1 MTAPSD
7 DDAFRAYAAAF
18 LSATATKRVE
28 LGEVPAYVPREVG
41 IDFQGRLFDAGLA
54 GLTVPAV
61 YGGAGLTK
69 RHLEI
74 FNEEAVEFWLPTG
87 LYTITIGMCVPV
99 LLEHGTEA
107 QRLRHVPRML
117 QGEEI
122 WCQMFSE
129 PGAGSDVAGLTTRAV
144 RDGDEFV
151 VDGQK
156 VWTSAAH
163 YAQFGMCVLRTDTSL
178 AKHQGLSMVIMPLD
192 VAGIDVRPLV
202 LMTGD
207 HGFNEVFFS
216 SVRIP
221 VENLVGEL
229 NGGWR
234 CALSMLANERVALG
248 ASGNSLV
255 SGRSDVLIQ
264 SARHAGVNNDP
275 VLRQELADVY
285 IIEEVL
291 RFVGLRVRAAL
302 ESGRAPG
309 PEGSIAKL
317 MGSRLVTKAAAVGM
331 SIAGPRGLACM
342 ADDDDTLTVR
352 KGFLHAPSM
361 SIAGGTSEI
370 QRNIIGERVLGLPK
384 EPDPFYKA
392 PFADIPKN

>member
-1 MTAPSD
+1 
-7 DDAFRAYAAAF
+7 
-18 LSATATKRVE
+18 
-28 LGEVPAYVPREVG
+28 
-41 IDFQGRLFDAGLA
+41 
-54 GLTVPAV
+54 
-61 YGGAGLTK
+61 
-69 RHLEI
+69 
-74 FNEEAVEFWLPTG
+74 
-87 LYTITIGMCVPV
+87 
-99 LLEHGTEA
+99 
-107 QRLRHVPRML
+107 
-117 QGEEI
+117 
-122 WCQMFSE
+122 MFSE

-163 YAQFGMCVLRTDTSL
+163 YSSFGMCVLRTDPSL
-178 AKHQGLSMVIMPLD
+178 PKHQGLSMVIMPLD
-192 VAGIDVRPLV
+192 APGIEVRPLV

-207 HGFNEVFFS
+207 HGFNEVFFD

-234 CALSMLANERVALG
+234 AALSMLANERVALG
-248 ASGNSLV
+248 ASGSSLV

-264 SARHAGVNNDP
+264 SAQVAGVNHDP
-275 VLRQELADVY
+275 VLRQELAEVY

-291 RFVGLRVRAAL
+291 RFVGLRVRAAI

-317 MGSRLVTKAAAVGM
+317 LGSKLVTRAAAVGM
-331 SIAGPRGLACM
+331 TIAGPRGLACM
-342 ADDDDTLTVR
+342 PDDEETLTVR
-352 KGFLHAPSM
+352 KGFVHAPSM
-361 SIAGGTSEI
+361 SIAGGTSEV

-384 EPDPFYKA
+384 EPDPYYKA
-392 PFADIPKN
+392 PFSDIPKN